1 MTAEVIWESNLDNRY
16 DCKVTRNLEY
26 TGQLKVLDTETN
38 LVLLDEEVRLSYG
51 ASFGPD
57 ASDVADWRD
66 KIIAVVD
73 GES

>member
-38 LVLLDEEVRLSYG
+38 QVLLDEEVFLSHG
-51 ASFGPD
+51 AFFGPD
-57 ASDVADWRD
+57 ALDIQDWRD

-73 GES
+73 NES

>member
-1 MTAEVIWESNLDNRY
+1 MTVEVVWESILDNRY

-38 LVLLDEEVRLSYG
+38 RVLLDEEVYLSYG
-51 ASFGPD
+51 AFFGPD

-66 KIIAVVD
+66 KIVKVID
-73 GES
+73 EK

>member
-38 LVLLDEEVRLSYG
+38 QVLLDEEVFLSHG
-51 ASFGPD
+51 AFFGPD
-57 ASDVADWRD
+57 VADVADWRD
-66 KIIAVVD
+66 KIVKVVD
-73 GES
+73 GK

>member
-1 MTAEVIWESNLDNRY
+1 MTDEVIWESNLDNRY

-38 LVLLDEEVRLSYG
+38 QVLLDEEVRLSYG

-57 ASDVADWRD
+57 VADVADWRD

>member
-1 MTAEVIWESNLDNRY
+1 MTVEVVWESNLDNRY

-38 LVLLDEEVRLSYG
+38 QVLLDEEVFLSHG
-51 ASFGPD
+51 AFFGPD
-57 ASDVADWRD
+57 VADVADWRD

>member
-38 LVLLDEEVRLSYG
+38 QVLLDEEVRLSYG

-57 ASDVADWRD
+57 VFDVADWRD